1 MSELFELDSHFDKH
15 FESQS
20 GRVFMVK
27 SLPVN
32 LDASGS
38 SAPKFDFKFV
48 RIETA
53 IHSTC
58 SLFSYKMLF
67 YKVWKQ

>member
-20 GRVFMVK
+20 GRVFVVK

-38 SAPKFDFKFV
+38 SAPKFDFKF
-48 RIETA
+48 I
-53 IHSTC
+53 S
-58 SLFSYKMLF
+58 
-67 YKVWKQ
+67 